1 MREKLSRE
9 RVAFATFSTQAI
21 RLLATTATE
30 QNHRQL
36 NINIAKLISFIP
48 NFVSLEKTS
57 LSLEDSRINLL
68 LSLRQQILNKFKITS
83 AASEKPAEQTASK
96 TNAYVKRKYISIIL
110 ILICSSP
117 MLVPAILLPVPRVY
131 TGKEGKGGGWGE
143 AQTLLREE
151 RVVCPPVRK
160 IDKRGNQ
167 RDRAN

>member
-57 LSLEDSRINLL
+57 LSLSRGFT
-68 LSLRQQILNKFKITS
+68 NKPSPITE
-83 AASEKPAEQTASK
+83 A
-96 TNAYVKRKYISIIL
+96 TNS
-110 ILICSSP
+110 
-117 MLVPAILLPVPRVY
+117 
-131 TGKEGKGGGWGE
+131 
-143 AQTLLREE
+143 Q
-151 RVVCPPVRK
+151 
-160 IDKRGNQ
+160 
-167 RDRAN
+167 